1 MPWIYWA
8 HKICEIA
15 QNVENHLAEK
25 RKRENQKERRFMVQC
40 IIDYYSMKKTADF
53 INRMPFVVLFP
64 VILAR
69 VLRKSNQRI
78 DGSDVYKIEI
88 KKAYKVQ
95 CVRCSFNLCA
105 NECFLFW
112 KKTDWNKI
120 SHRIRRK
127 VINFCEKGVCWRL
140 AGAQCAVWLW
150 KLENSIWLPAI
161 RSVLAYATLL
171 LKNIPSWQSSRDVAL
186 PVVTKKG
193 AHAK

>member
-1 MPWIYWA
+1 MAIIRIWCNWFLSSAILRHFYFYNFETMPWIYWA
-8 HKICEIA
+8 HKIWEIA
-15 QNVENHLAEK
+15 QNVENYLAAK

-40 IIDYYSMKKTADF
+40 IIDYYSMKRTIDF

-112 KKTDWNKI
+112 KKLIETKFLTEFAEKWSI
-120 SHRIRRK
+120 SARRASAD
-127 VINFCEKGVCWRL
+127 G
-140 AGAQCAVWLW
+140 
-150 KLENSIWLPAI
+150 
-161 RSVLAYATLL
+161 
-171 LKNIPSWQSSRDVAL
+171 
-186 PVVTKKG
+186 
-193 AHAK
+193 